1 MTSSVTDEKL
11 FTVAA
16 PKNPQNDR
24 LYVPVTTTK
33 KEVAPKRL
41 LRTRPTFSQSLM
53 VSVGIS
59 KLGCTDLI
67 FVDPGVKI
75 NGAYYRDVL
84 LSKQLLPVM
93 REVSGEFFVFQQD
106 NAPAHRARD
115 TVRLLEQA
123 TPAFIP
129 PELWPANSPDLN
141 PVDYRIWS
149 VVQQRVYQSCVHDV
163 DELKQHLQQVWRDVD
178 HSITDNALDEWR
190 KRLRACVQANGG
202 HFEHLW

>member
-1 MTSSVTDEKL
+1 MYPDDQVNFMWFTDKKL

-16 PKNPQNDR
+16 PKNPQNDC

-59 KLGCTDLI
+59 KLGCTDQW
-67 FVDPGVKI
+67 
-75 NGAYYRDVL
+75 RL
-84 LSKQLLPVM
+84 LPPKQLLPVM

-115 TVRLLEQA
+115 TATSRAGNAGVHSTGALASEQ
-123 TPAFIP
+123 P
-129 PELWPANSPDLN
+129 
-141 PVDYRIWS
+141 
-149 VVQQRVYQSCVHDV
+149 
-163 DELKQHLQQVWRDVD
+163 
-178 HSITDNALDEWR
+178 
-190 KRLRACVQANGG
+190 
-202 HFEHLW
+202 